1 MMHHFYGPGGNYFMQ
16 GNFGWMGIT
25 SMIIH
30 LLFWAVVIY
39 FAIKLVNKYVKN
51 VDESKIKEN
60 SAMSILRE
68 RFAKGEI
75 DSEEFKQKK
84 IELE

>member
-1 MMHHFYGPGGNYFMQ
+1 
-16 GNFGWMGIT
+16 
-25 SMIIH
+25 MIIH
-30 LLFWAVVIY
+30 FIFWAVVIY
-39 FAIKLVNKYVKN
+39 FAIKLVNKYVKK
-51 VDESKIKEN
+51 VDESKVKEN

-84 IELE
+84 TELE

>member
-1 MMHHFYGPGGNYFMQ
+1 MMHHFYGPGNYVMQ
-16 GNFGWMGIT
+16 GSFGWMGIA
-25 SMIIH
+25 SMVIH
-30 LLFWAVVIY
+30 LLIWGVVIY
-39 FAIKLVNKYVKN
+39 LAIRLVNKYFNKV
-51 VDESKIKEN
+51 EASKIKED

-84 IELE
+84 AELE